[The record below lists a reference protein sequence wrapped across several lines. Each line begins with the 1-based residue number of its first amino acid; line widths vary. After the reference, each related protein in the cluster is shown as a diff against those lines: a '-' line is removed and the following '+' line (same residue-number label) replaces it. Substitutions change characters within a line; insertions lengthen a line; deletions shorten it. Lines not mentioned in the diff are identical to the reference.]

1 VRRAVTLA
9 ATRALRW
16 QESPLLVHLLPRT
29 CGEKLA
35 FSALA
40 VAAGTAEE
48 LLFRGFLL
56 PALDT
61 ATGSAALAALLGS
74 AVFGFLHNDQR
85 LAGTAEE
92 LLFRGFL
99 LPALD
104 TATGSAALAALL
116 GSAVFGFLHN
126 HQRLAGTARAAT
138 IGLLLAL
145 PVLAT
150 GSLLPSIAAHIAT
163 DLAAGLLLADW
174 LLRRE

>member
-40 VAAGTAEE
+40 VA
-48 LLFRGFLL
+48 
-56 PALDT
+56 
-61 ATGSAALAALLGS
+61 
-74 AVFGFLHNDQR
+74 
-85 LAGTAEE
+85 AGTAEE

>member
-85 LAGTAEE
+85 LAGTA
-92 LLFRGFL
+92 
-99 LPALD
+99 
-104 TATGSAALAALL
+104 
-116 GSAVFGFLHN
+116 
-126 HQRLAGTARAAT
+126 RAAA